1 MDERRSVLCGR
12 GGWPVDEDTAAVMEE
27 RGRLG
32 GGALACRRALLAR
45 GKRDGLLRDEGSG
58 S

>member
-1 MDERRSVLCGR
+1 
-12 GGWPVDEDTAAVMEE
+12 VDEDTAAVMEE

-45 GKRDGLLRDEGSG
+45 GKRDGLLRDEGSEAG
-58 S
+58 ESGRFWTA

>member
-27 RGRLG
+27 RGTLG
-32 GGALACRRALLAR
+32 GGALAR